1 MTNLFFDPSNT
12 RNWACSLQLPHLSAR
27 EQMHLFSSSSEETN
41 QKHRVLNT
49 LSIRIRA
56 GGPWRLLYVL
66 GYVKQHPWVGTIHGC
81 KPAMLSSSRNPLHS
95 QNKNCAP
102 AGETD
107 NPGATE
113 PNRGLIPGPSSL
125 VGLMHLHGNHSDK
138 LPTALPTEAPGFWA
152 MDVSVRF
159 QILSRFPA
167 TRVSSHRSKDHRQQ
181 GIHL

>member
-81 KPAMLSSSRNPLHS
+81 KPAMLSSARNPLHS
-95 QNKNCAP
+95 QNKNSAP

-113 PNRGLIPGPSSL
+113 PNRGLFQAPAAWWVSCTYTATTLTSFLLHFLLRLPGSGQWMSL
-125 VGLMHLHGNHSDK
+125 
-138 LPTALPTEAPGFWA
+138 
-152 MDVSVRF
+152 
-159 QILSRFPA
+159 
-167 TRVSSHRSKDHRQQ
+167 
-181 GIHL
+181 